1 MTDNMSQKPTKAT
14 EQTDPLMSRLAAFE
28 VLSDVLRRGRALDDA
43 LVASRAY
50 GVLDPAGKSFA
61 AYLVRTALRR
71 LGQID
76 ALIQHCVRD
85 PLPRK
90 AKPVYDVLRVG
101 VAQLMFSATADH
113 AAVTTTV
120 DLCRTVNQIPF
131 AKLVNAV
138 MRRLQREGTALLD
151 SQDEALINTPAWLM
165 ESWIKAYGAE
175 TAAAIARQHLETP
188 PLDLSVR
195 SGAHQWAEK
204 LGGSELF
211 EFTVRLTEAADVTK
225 LDGFD
230 DGAWWVQDAAARL
243 AIGLLG
249 DVKGKRALD
258 LCAAP
263 GGKTLDLCAAGADV
277 TAVDISEKRLQRVSE
292 NLSRTGFNAQ
302 MVAADVRTFTPD
314 RPAEIV
320 VLDAPCSSTGTL
332 RRHPDVAHLKSP
344 EDIEKLSEVQAALL
358 DAAAEMT
365 APGGTLLYVTC
376 SLQPEEGEVAVDK
389 FLARTPVFKRDP
401 VTVQDVSGFTDAVSP
416 DGDFRTLPCYRSDIG
431 GMDGFFA
438 ARLVRAQ
445 V

>member
-1 MTDNMSQKPTKAT
+1 
-14 EQTDPLMSRLAAFE
+14 MSRLAAFE
-28 VLSDVLRRGRALDDA
+28 VISDVLRRGRPLDDA
-43 LVASRAY
+43 LAASRAY
-50 GVLDPAGKSFA
+50 GALDPAGKGFA

-76 ALIQHCVRD
+76 ALIQHCVRE

-113 AAVTTTV
+113 AAVDTTV
-120 DLCRTVNQIPF
+120 DLCRTVNQVPF

-138 MRRLQREGTALLD
+138 MRRLQREGDALLKA
-151 SQDEALINTPAWLM
+151 QDESAINTPAWLM
-165 ESWIKAYGAE
+165 ESWKTAYGAD

-188 PLDLSVR
+188 PLDLSVK
-195 SGAHQWAEK
+195 SDAPMWAEK
-204 LGGSELF
+204 LGGEAIF
-211 EFTVRLTEAADVTK
+211 EATVRLAEAADVTR
-225 LDGFD
+225 LDGFE

-243 AIGLLG
+243 AIGVLG
-249 DVKGKRALD
+249 DVSGKRALD

-292 NLSRTGFNAQ
+292 NLKRTGLSART
-302 MVAADVRTFTPD
+302 VAADVRTFVPD
-314 RPAEIV
+314 APAEIV

-344 EDIEKLSEVQAALL
+344 EDIDKLAGVQAALL
-358 DAAAEMT
+358 DAAAAMT

-376 SLQPEEGEVAVDK
+376 SLQPEEGEDAVEG
-389 FLARTPVFKRDP
+389 FLSRTPAFRRNP
-401 VTVQDVSGFTDAVSP
+401 VTAQDVSGLTAAVTP
-416 DGDFRTLPCYRSDIG
+416 TGDFRTLPCYMSDIG

-438 ARLVRAQ
+438 ARLVRAA
-445 V
+445 

>member
-1 MTDNMSQKPTKAT
+1 MPSDQKFSRHDDA
-14 EQTDPLMSRLAAFE
+14 LMSRLAAFE
-28 VLSDVLRRGRALDDA
+28 VISDVLRRGRPLDDS
-43 LVASRAY
+43 LSASRAY
-50 GVLDPAGKSFA
+50 GALDPAGKGFA
-61 AYLVRTALRR
+61 AYLLRTALRR

-76 ALIQHCVRD
+76 ALIQHCVRE

-113 AAVTTTV
+113 AAVDTTV
-120 DLCRTVNQIPF
+120 DLCRTVNQVPF

-138 MRRLQREGTALLD
+138 MRRLQREGDALLKA
-151 SQDEALINTPAWLM
+151 QDEAAINTPAWLM
-165 ESWIKAYGAE
+165 ESWKTAYGAD

-188 PLDLSVR
+188 PLDLSVK
-195 SGAHQWAEK
+195 SDASMWAER
-204 LGGSELF
+204 LGGEAIF
-211 EFTVRLTEAADVTK
+211 EATVRLAEAADVTQ
-225 LDGFD
+225 LDGFE

-249 DVKGKRALD
+249 DVSGKRALD

-292 NLSRTGFNAQ
+292 NLTRTGLSART
-302 MVAADVRTFTPD
+302 VAADVRTFVPD
-314 RPAEIV
+314 APAEIV

-344 EDIEKLSEVQAALL
+344 EDIDKLAGVQAALL
-358 DAAAEMT
+358 DAAAAMT

-376 SLQPEEGEVAVDK
+376 SLQPEEGEDAVEA
-389 FLARTPVFKRDP
+389 FLSRTPAFRRNP
-401 VTVQDVSGFTDAVSP
+401 VTAQDVSGLADAVTP
-416 DGDFRTLPCYRSDIG
+416 TGDFRTLPCYMSDIG

-438 ARLVRAQ
+438 ARLVRAAA
-445 V
+445 

>member
-1 MTDNMSQKPTKAT
+1 MPSDQKFSRHDDA
-14 EQTDPLMSRLAAFE
+14 LMSRLAAFE
-28 VLSDVLRRGRALDDA
+28 VISDVLRRGRPLDDA
-43 LVASRAY
+43 LAASRAY
-50 GVLDPAGKSFA
+50 GALDPAGKGFA
-61 AYLVRTALRR
+61 AYLVRTVLRR

-76 ALIQHCVRD
+76 ALIQHCVRE

-113 AAVTTTV
+113 AAVDTTV
-120 DLCRTVNQIPF
+120 DLCRTVNQVPF

-138 MRRLQREGTALLD
+138 MRRLQREGDALLKA
-151 SQDEALINTPAWLM
+151 QDEAAINTPAWLM
-165 ESWIKAYGAE
+165 ESWKTAYGAD

-188 PLDLSVR
+188 PLDLSVK
-195 SGAHQWAEK
+195 SNAPMWAEK
-204 LGGSELF
+204 LGGEAIF
-211 EFTVRLTEAADVTK
+211 EATVRLAEAADVTR
-225 LDGFD
+225 LDGFE

-249 DVKGKRALD
+249 DVSGKRALD

-292 NLSRTGFNAQ
+292 NLKRTGLNART
-302 MVAADVRTFTPD
+302 VAADVRTFVPD
-314 RPAEIV
+314 VPAEIV

-344 EDIEKLSEVQAALL
+344 EDIDKLAGVQAALL
-358 DAAAEMT
+358 DAAAAMT

-376 SLQPEEGEVAVDK
+376 SLQPEEGEDAVEG
-389 FLARTPVFKRDP
+389 FLSRAPAFRRNP
-401 VTVQDVSGFTDAVSP
+401 VTAQDVSGLTAAVTP
-416 DGDFRTLPCYRSDIG
+416 TGDFRTLPCYMADIG

-438 ARLVRAQ
+438 ARLVRAT
-445 V
+445 